1 MKNKKL
7 WVVGIGPGKIEEM
20 TIRAK
25 DVLAECD
32 VIAGYTVYCN
42 LVMPYFPEKDYIST
56 PMMQEEKRVQMA
68 LEKADE
74 GYEVALICSGDA
86 GVYGMAGLALAASK
100 DYPQVEVEVVPGVTA
115 ALSGAALLGAPL
127 IHDFCL
133 ISLSDRLTPMELIEK
148 RLRAAADA
156 DMVIVLYNPESKSRS
171 GYLAHAC
178 DVLLEKLPGD
188 RVCGIARNI
197 GRDGEVKEIMTLEK
211 LKEYSADMF
220 STVFI
225 GNSSTQNIDDF
236 MVTARGYKSEQ

>member
-1 MKNKKL
+1 MHMFNYPLTIDDLKNFRKSGSKTPGHPEYGL
-7 WVVGIGPGKIEEM
+7 TEGVEVSTGPLGQ
-20 TIRAK
+20 
-25 DVLAECD
+25 
-32 VIAGYTVYCN
+32 G
-42 LVMPYFPEKDYIST
+42 
-56 PMMQEEKRVQMA
+56 
-68 LEKADE
+68 
-74 GYEVALICSGDA
+74 VANA
-86 GVYGMAGLALAASK
+86 VGLALAAAK

-188 RVCGIARNI
+188 RVCGVARNI
-197 GRDGEVKEIMTLEK
+197 GRDGEVKEIMTLQE
-211 LKEYSADMF
+211 LREYSADMF

-225 GNSSTQNIDDF
+225 GNSSTQNIDDY

>member
-1 MKNKKL
+1 MGAEKSGTTRIL
-7 WVVGIGPGKIEEM
+7 LQVRPCRCIESRVVWG
-20 TIRAK
+20 
-25 DVLAECD
+25 
-32 VIAGYTVYCN
+32 
-42 LVMPYFPEKDYIST
+42 FQ
-56 PMMQEEKRVQMA
+56 QE
-68 LEKADE
+68 
-74 GYEVALICSGDA
+74 
-86 GVYGMAGLALAASK
+86 AASASLPENNRSTK
-100 DYPQVEVEVVPGVTA
+100 KSKKPNCLKANLRIESSRGRSKSI
-115 ALSGAALLGAPL
+115 SG
-127 IHDFCL
+127 
-133 ISLSDRLTPMELIEK
+133 SES
-148 RLRAAADA
+148 
-156 DMVIVLYNPESKSRS
+156 ESKSRS